1 MVKRREFKRYKG
13 KSGKAKSL
21 DFLSVVEP
29 YGGFIT
35 SSVLI
40 KAFPQGLAPVEVSY
54 REQIRGFI
62 SDVAAI
68 EGSNPAQK
76 TAWIEWVLRDLLNWD
91 DLMVGSQ
98 QLSDRYH
105 RTINIGTFA
114 GAYSSTYGLID
125 AEDSTKARCLVK
137 VIDQRT
143 SDGGSRLRDPIEVEL
158 ERFTAYL
165 KLVDVPLGMLTNGN
179 SWHVVWAPNEHAS
192 GGAHFKSELFSEE
205 PSMLAGFVSLFS
217 ARQFFGVEDAKK
229 IEKLFYDS
237 EFGQADVADQLG
249 KQAKSAI
256 SLLVASLSR
265 INANS
270 KGELL
275 DGLTPNEIYNG
286 LLTVIMR
293 TIFVLF
299 AEERGL
305 LPVEEDLY
313 REYYALSSLLDQL
326 QEEADQFGEDPL
338 SNRTSAYFRMLSLF
352 RAIYDGVD
360 NEYFR
365 LPAYG
370 GTLFDPN
377 RFPFLEGRVAT
388 NNSFGDQLSSNPPEI
403 DDLTILEVLKQL
415 QLLAITENG
424 STDVR
429 RLSFA
434 NLEVEQIGH
443 VYESLIDPIVELSP
457 NHQLI
462 LISKGGDGVPVE
474 LSELSSRAEGLNGE
488 NLEES
493 ELVKF
498 INDKTKLTTKSIAKK
513 LSEKSSED
521 LIRLLE
527 VVVGYDSNLVDEIK
541 PFLPLI
547 EIDLHNLPRVI
558 SAGDLVLATSTL
570 RSSGGVQYTP
580 NQLANEIASNALEH
594 LVYNPGPKNE
604 RDRSKWKLIT
614 SDEILKLKVC
624 DPTVGSGAILVASGR
639 YLATKLVEA
648 WEIEGVSSE
657 GSTPDEVFTSAFRK
671 VAERCLY
678 GVDRDP
684 LAIEMAKI
692 SLWLSTMAKD
702 RPLSFVDHALK
713 SGDALLGV
721 TSMSQIANMHLD
733 PYIGKSVHGNFLN
746 YTTSISPLLERSI
759 ELRIRLEE
767 IDTLDIVDANLKAEL
782 SKLADEVVAELRV
795 IGDLVVGAF
804 LNQNQSIKTKLKAK
818 VFLELSDAGKKVAT
832 ALSYPEGSP
841 LRKEA
846 FAELA
851 NLAHEWLNFH
861 KPVNSMD
868 RRPFHWAIE
877 FPEVFSNDTEF
888 SNEGESSPVRELSSN
903 HNGAFDAIVGNP
915 PFLGGGK
922 ISSANGSDYLNFIT
936 EVLAQMK
943 GGQGDLVAYFFIR
956 ACMISTSVGLI
967 ATNTIAQGDTSRVG
981 LTQILSGAV
990 GRTGVTPRDKWKIT
1004 RAIPSARWP
1013 GVQAAV
1019 HIAKVWMILGGL
1031 AIEPILGD
1039 REVTEI
1045 DHMLNARTGTSWTK
1059 KALVQNSRKV
1069 SLGSKIYGNGFTM
1082 SPEEAANL
1090 IDKDKRNKEVLFPY
1104 LGGEDITRR
1113 PDLSAPRWVINL
1125 FDWDEVRA
1133 RSYHDVFEIVER
1145 KVKPE
1150 RQKLLERDYSTARRR
1165 GTYWWQYG
1173 GDSKG
1178 LYAKIANMNRV
1189 LAIARVSK
1197 FVTPVFA
1204 PTGQVFSEQCVV
1216 FIYDDDF
1223 HFGVLNS
1230 VFHYLWTVKYCSTFG
1245 EGLRYTPSDVFE
1257 TFPQPPFSPQIEDAG
1272 KALDEYRTNLML
1284 SQQIG
1289 LTNLYNRFHDPDDDS
1304 PEIAELRQLHIKIDE
1319 AVKASYG
1326 WTDLE
1331 LGHGFFEIGAQGIR
1345 FTFAPE
1351 TATEIL
1357 ERLLELN
1364 KAIYEEEQLLNP
1376 SNGKSA
1382 KKKSKTTNME
1392 SDDSLFG

>member
-137 VIDQRT
+137 VIDHRT
-143 SDGGSRLRDPIEVEL
+143 SDGGSRFRDPIEVEL

-305 LPVEEDLY
+305 LPVQEDLY

-429 RLSFA
+429 RISFA

-443 VYESLIDPIVELSP
+443 VYESLIDPIVEFSP

-474 LSELSSRAEGLNGE
+474 LNELSSRAEGLNGE

-498 INDKTKLTTKSIAKK
+498 INDKTKLTKKSIAKK
-513 LSEKSSED
+513 LSERASED

-558 SAGDLVLATSTL
+558 AAGDLVLATSTL

-713 SGDALLGV
+713 SGDSLLGV

-733 PYIGKSVHGNFLN
+733 PYIGKSVHGDFLN
-746 YTTSISPLLERSI
+746 YTASISPLLKRSI
-759 ELRIRLEE
+759 ELRIQLEE
-767 IDTLDIVDANLKAEL
+767 IDTLDIVDANQKAVL

-818 VFLELSDAGKKVAT
+818 VFLELSDAGKKVAA

-841 LRKEA
+841 FRYEA
-846 FAELA
+846 FSELA
-851 NLAHEWLNFH
+851 SLAHQWLNVH
-861 KPVNSMD
+861 KPIDSME

-877 FPEVFSNDTEF
+877 FPEVFSNDTELAY
-888 SNEGESSPVRELSSN
+888 EGESSPVRELYAI
-903 HNGAFDAIVGNP
+903 HHGAFDAIVGNP
-915 PFLGGGK
+915 PFLGGRG
-922 ISSANGSDYLNFIT
+922 ISGS
-936 EVLAQMK
+936 
-943 GGQGDLVAYFFIR
+943 QGDDYKDFIR
-956 ACMISTSVGLI
+956 E
-967 ATNTIAQGDTSRVG
+967 
-981 LTQILSGAV
+981 
-990 GRTGVTPRDKWKIT
+990 
-1004 RAIPSARWP
+1004 
-1013 GVQAAV
+1013 
-1019 HIAKVWMILGGL
+1019 H
-1031 AIEPILGD
+1031 
-1039 REVTEI
+1039 
-1045 DHMLNARTGTSWTK
+1045 
-1059 KALVQNSRKV
+1059 
-1069 SLGSKIYGNGFTM
+1069 
-1082 SPEEAANL
+1082 
-1090 IDKDKRNKEVLFPY
+1090 
-1104 LGGEDITRR
+1104 
-1113 PDLSAPRWVINL
+1113 
-1125 FDWDEVRA
+1125 
-1133 RSYHDVFEIVER
+1133 
-1145 KVKPE
+1145 
-1150 RQKLLERDYSTARRR
+1150 
-1165 GTYWWQYG
+1165 
-1173 GDSKG
+1173 
-1178 LYAKIANMNRV
+1178 
-1189 LAIARVSK
+1189 
-1197 FVTPVFA
+1197 
-1204 PTGQVFSEQCVV
+1204 
-1216 FIYDDDF
+1216 
-1223 HFGVLNS
+1223 
-1230 VFHYLWTVKYCSTFG
+1230 
-1245 EGLRYTPSDVFE
+1245 
-1257 TFPQPPFSPQIEDAG
+1257 
-1272 KALDEYRTNLML
+1272 
-1284 SQQIG
+1284 
-1289 LTNLYNRFHDPDDDS
+1289 
-1304 PEIAELRQLHIKIDE
+1304 
-1319 AVKASYG
+1319 
-1326 WTDLE
+1326 
-1331 LGHGFFEIGAQGIR
+1331 
-1345 FTFAPE
+1345 
-1351 TATEIL
+1351 
-1357 ERLLELN
+1357 
-1364 KAIYEEEQLLNP
+1364 
-1376 SNGKSA
+1376 
-1382 KKKSKTTNME
+1382 
-1392 SDDSLFG
+1392 